1 MTTVKAAFGGWVEHK
16 RGMKTAASFQQK
28 NIRVAGIVGMLA
40 ALADIS
46 LQYGPTG

>member
-1 MTTVKAAFGGWVEHK
+1 MGEPRGFTGRFDK